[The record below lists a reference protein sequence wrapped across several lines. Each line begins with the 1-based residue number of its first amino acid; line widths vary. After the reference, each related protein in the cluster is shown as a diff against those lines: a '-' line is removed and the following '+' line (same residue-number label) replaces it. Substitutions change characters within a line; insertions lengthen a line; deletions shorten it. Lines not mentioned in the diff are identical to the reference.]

1 MMTDIKTEKL
11 FGHVFCQIKIWYF
24 FYFRKR
30 IDVYNMIS
38 KIINKAGKFETHTK
52 TKIQEKL
59 EPFLEVCNISKVI
72 SPAVAEQTTPLS
84 PKRPESP
91 TGK

>member
-1 MMTDIKTEKL
+1 
-11 FGHVFCQIKIWYF
+11 
-24 FYFRKR
+24 
-30 IDVYNMIS
+30 MIS